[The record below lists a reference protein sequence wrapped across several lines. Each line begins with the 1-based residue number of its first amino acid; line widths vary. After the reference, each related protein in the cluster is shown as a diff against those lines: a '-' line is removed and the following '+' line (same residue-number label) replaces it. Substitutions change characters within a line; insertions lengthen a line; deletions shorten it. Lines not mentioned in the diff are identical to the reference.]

1 MHESTIP
8 VHRRSTP
15 RATLAALELK
25 FQQLDLFAPIRHQVH
40 VPQKTVRYTPTDK
53 LYDALI
59 TILAGAHGV
68 VECNTRLR
76 SDPNEALQATRKRQQ
91 MELFRTIYNQRDGI
105 EGTISQGTRISDLRR

>member
-1 MHESTIP
+1 M
-8 VHRRSTP
+8 
-15 RATLAALELK
+15 
-25 FQQLDLFAPIRHQVH
+25 
-40 VPQKTVRYTPTDK
+40 RYTPTDK